1 MSKDYQKHKFYE
13 IITYTRLQ
21 GGKKFFLISVKIL
34 RTRKTKGKTDHTI
47 KMYSFFLIYPLYYIR
62 STNRNQLI

>member
-34 RTRKTKGKTDHTI
+34 RTRKTKGKTDHYN
-47 KMYSFFLIYPLYYIR
+47 KDVFLFFNLSPLLYKVDK
-62 STNRNQLI
+62 